1 MNETTMQQTQTG
13 ESLPPKGLELLPTIP
28 KDLVAQHIPEQ
39 ERDVVGSALWKP
51 VYQGQPVN
59 HVNNVNTDIDIA
71 HISRGMIHPWP
82 KGAGFSLPLDPT
94 NYKKIGLYNWVVY
107 GHGGPG
113 LVVLISIGAAY
124 IGLLSWIMVLFI
136 TLAATILACN
146 IGARSKWN
154 RKREQEQ
161 D

>member
-1 MNETTMQQTQTG
+1 MNETTMQQTQT
-13 ESLPPKGLELLPTIP
+13 
-28 KDLVAQHIPEQ
+28 D
-39 ERDVVGSALWKP
+39 
-51 VYQGQPVN
+51 
-59 HVNNVNTDIDIA
+59 
-71 HISRGMIHPWP
+71 
-82 KGAGFSLPLDPT
+82 
-94 NYKKIGLYNWVVY
+94 KKIGLYNWVVY

-124 IGLLSWIMVLFI
+124 IGLLNWIMVLFI
-136 TLAATILACN
+136 ALAAAILACD